1 MADRYGASPAD
12 KRVQTAVL
20 QPGLH
25 SIEIPSPTV
34 GRTDAVGFEAP
45 AVLTA
50 FSKRAVDLVGA
61 ILLLLVFSPIWL
73 VVAIAIKATSRGP
86 VIFRQQRVGA
96 GGVPF
101 TVLKFRTMQD
111 GSPDDAHR
119 DFVTRF
125 ILGDVS
131 DDQQTTGAAYKL
143 NGDGRITSVG
153 RILRKLSID
162 EVPQLLNVIRGDM
175 SLVGPRPPLAY
186 EVDHYEPWQ
195 LERLTA
201 RPGITGLWQ
210 VSGRNRVTHDQM
222 CKLDIEYIR
231 TWSLAKDLQIMVR
244 TPWVMLV
251 DGGGAA

>member
-1 MADRYGASPAD
+1 M
-12 KRVQTAVL
+12 
-20 QPGLH
+20 H
-25 SIEIPSPTV
+25 SIEMPP
-34 GRTDAVGFEAP
+34 RAVDSDVLGFEAP
-45 AVLTA
+45 AALTSI
-50 FSKRAVDLVGA
+50 SKRALDLVA
-61 ILLLLVFSPIWL
+61 ATLLLLIFSPIWL
-73 VVAIAIKATSRGP
+73 VVAIVIKVTSPGP
-86 VIFRQQRVGA
+86 VIFRQQRIGA

-101 TVLKFRTMQD
+101 TVLKFRTMRH

-125 ILGDVS
+125 ILGEVS
-131 DDQQTTGAAYKL
+131 DDQHPDGAAYKL
-143 NGDGRITSVG
+143 NGDARITSVG
-153 RILRKLSID
+153 RMLRKLSID

-195 LERLTA
+195 LERLTV

-210 VSGRNRVTHDQM
+210 VSGRNRLTHDQM
-222 CKLDIEYIR
+222 CKLDIEYVR
-231 TWSLAKDLQIMVR
+231 SWSLAKDLQIMVR